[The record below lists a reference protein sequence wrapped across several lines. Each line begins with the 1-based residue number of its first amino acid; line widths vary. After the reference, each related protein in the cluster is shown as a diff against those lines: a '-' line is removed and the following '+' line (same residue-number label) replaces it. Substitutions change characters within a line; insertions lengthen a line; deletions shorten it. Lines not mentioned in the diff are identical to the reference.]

1 MKKKVT
7 FDKSMEFP
15 SMIGQISAISLDS
28 ALRFVDEANIEG
40 DLIVSGKYKLTEAS
54 QLEED
59 FYYKIPIEI
68 TLTENLDIDH
78 SSIEISDF
86 TYETQENMLI
96 CHIELFINGI
106 EIIEEKIV
114 EEEREC
120 DGEGKM
126 ENEIEIPHKNIEE
139 EIVKEEKNIKEE
151 IVKEE
156 KNIKDDVTI
165 LNENE
170 DIEGLDE
177 TDEKDNSLF
186 FNFKDDDDQYGTFI
200 VYIVRQ
206 NETINS
212 IIEKYH
218 TTLEEIEQ
226 YNDIKDIQN
235 GTKLIIPAHND

>member
-86 TYETQENMLI
+86 TYEIQDNMLI
-96 CHIELFINGI
+96 CHIELFIDGI
-106 EIIEEKIV
+106 EIIKENIV

-120 DGEGKM
+120 DGEEKM
-126 ENEIEIPHKNIEE
+126 ESEIEIPHKDIEE
-139 EIVKEEKNIKEE
+139 KIVKEEKKIENDVNILNKN
-151 IVKEE
+151 EE
-156 KNIKDDVTI
+156 KV
-165 LNENE
+165 
-170 DIEGLDE
+170 
-177 TDEKDNSLF
+177 EKDNSLF

-218 TTLEEIEQ
+218 TTIEEIEQ
-226 YNDIKDIQN
+226 YNDIKDIQS

>member
-28 ALRFVDEANIEG
+28 ALRFVDESSIEG

-68 TLTENLDIDH
+68 TLTENLDIDN

-106 EIIEEKIV
+106 EVIKENII

-120 DGEGKM
+120 DGDEKM
-126 ENEIEIPHKNIEE
+126 ENEIEIPHKKIEE
-139 EIVKEEKNIKEE
+139 EKIRDEVFEEKKNIQEGIKEE
-151 IVKEE
+151 LEKDSSEEKEE
-156 KNIKDDVTI
+156 
-165 LNENE
+165 L
-170 DIEGLDE
+170 
-177 TDEKDNSLF
+177 EKDSSLF

-235 GTKLIIPAHND
+235 GTKLIIPAHNE

>member
-28 ALRFVDEANIEG
+28 ALRFVDETNIEG

-120 DGEGKM
+120 DGEEKM

-139 EIVKEEKNIKEE
+139 EKIRDEVFEEKKNIQEEIKEE
-151 IVKEE
+151 LEKDSSEEKEE
-156 KNIKDDVTI
+156 
-165 LNENE
+165 L
-170 DIEGLDE
+170 
-177 TDEKDNSLF
+177 EKDNSLF

>member
-28 ALRFVDEANIEG
+28 ALRFVDETSIEG

-106 EIIEEKIV
+106 EIVEEKIV

-120 DGEGKM
+120 DGEEKL

-139 EIVKEEKNIKEE
+139 EIVKEEKNIKDN
-151 IVKEE
+151 V
-156 KNIKDDVTI
+156 NILD
-165 LNENE
+165 ENE
-170 DIEGLDE
+170 GIEESNE

>member
-120 DGEGKM
+120 DGEEKL

-139 EIVKEEKNIKEE
+139 EIVKEEKNIK
-151 IVKEE
+151 
-156 KNIKDDVTI
+156 DDVNI

-170 DIEGLDE
+170 DIEGLNE

>member
-114 EEEREC
+114 EEKIVEEEREC
-120 DGEGKM
+120 DGEEKL
-126 ENEIEIPHKNIEE
+126 ENELEIPHKNIEE
-139 EIVKEEKNIKEE
+139 EIVKEEKNIK
-151 IVKEE
+151 
-156 KNIKDDVTI
+156 DDVNI

-170 DIEGLDE
+170 DIEGLNE
-177 TDEKDNSLF
+177 TDEKNNSLF

>member
-28 ALRFVDEANIEG
+28 ALRFVDESSIEG

-68 TLTENLDIDH
+68 TLTENLDIDN

-106 EIIEEKIV
+106 EVIKENII

-120 DGEGKM
+120 DGDEKM
-126 ENEIEIPHKNIEE
+126 ENEIEIPHKKIEE
-139 EIVKEEKNIKEE
+139 EKIRDEIFEEKKNIQEEIKEE
-151 IVKEE
+151 LDKDSSEEKEE
-156 KNIKDDVTI
+156 
-165 LNENE
+165 L
-170 DIEGLDE
+170 
-177 TDEKDNSLF
+177 EKDSSLF

-235 GTKLIIPAHND
+235 GTKLIIPAHNE

>member
-28 ALRFVDEANIEG
+28 ALRFVDGANIEG

-120 DGEGKM
+120 DGEEKM

-139 EIVKEEKNIKEE
+139 EVVSEEKTIENDESNLNGKEEMKEDL
-151 IVKEE
+151 EE
-156 KNIKDDVTI
+156 T
-165 LNENE
+165 E
-170 DIEGLDE
+170 
-177 TDEKDNSLF
+177 EKDNSLF

-226 YNDIKDIQN
+226 YNDLKDIQN

>member
-28 ALRFVDEANIEG
+28 ALRFVDETSIVG

-120 DGEGKM
+120 DGEKKM

-139 EIVKEEKNIKEE
+139 EIVKEEKNIKDN
-151 IVKEE
+151 V
-156 KNIKDDVTI
+156 NI

-170 DIEGLDE
+170 DIEESNE

-186 FNFKDDDDQYGTFI
+186 FHFHDDDDQYGTFI

>member
-28 ALRFVDEANIEG
+28 ALRFVDGANIEG

-54 QLEED
+54 QLEDD

-78 SSIEISDF
+78 SSVDISDF

-120 DGEGKM
+120 DGEKKM

-139 EIVKEEKNIKEE
+139 EFVKEEKTIENDEGILNEKEEKEE
-151 IVKEE
+151 IE
-156 KNIKDDVTI
+156 
-165 LNENE
+165 
-170 DIEGLDE
+170 
-177 TDEKDNSLF
+177 EKDNSLF

-218 TTLEEIEQ
+218 TTLEELEQ
-226 YNDIKDIQN
+226 YNDLKEIQN

>member
-28 ALRFVDEANIEG
+28 ALRFVDESSIEG

-68 TLTENLDIDH
+68 TLTENLDIDN

-106 EIIEEKIV
+106 EVIKENII

-120 DGEGKM
+120 DGDEKM
-126 ENEIEIPHKNIEE
+126 ENEIEIPHKKIEE
-139 EIVKEEKNIKEE
+139 EKIRDEIFEEKKNIQEEIKEE
-151 IVKEE
+151 LDKDSSEEKEE
-156 KNIKDDVTI
+156 
-165 LNENE
+165 L
-170 DIEGLDE
+170 
-177 TDEKDNSLF
+177 EKDSSLF

-212 IIEKYH
+212 IIEK
-218 TTLEEIEQ
+218 
-226 YNDIKDIQN
+226 
-235 GTKLIIPAHND
+235 

>member
-28 ALRFVDEANIEG
+28 ALRFVDETNIEG

-106 EIIEEKIV
+106 EVIKENII

-120 DGEGKM
+120 DGDEKM
-126 ENEIEIPHKNIEE
+126 ENEIEIPHKKIEE
-139 EIVKEEKNIKEE
+139 EKIRDEIFEEKKNIQEEIKEE
-151 IVKEE
+151 LEKDSSEEKEE
-156 KNIKDDVTI
+156 
-165 LNENE
+165 L
-170 DIEGLDE
+170 
-177 TDEKDNSLF
+177 EKDNSLF

>member
-28 ALRFVDEANIEG
+28 ALRFVDETSIEG

-120 DGEGKM
+120 DGEKKM

-139 EIVKEEKNIKEE
+139 EIVKEEKNIKDN
-151 IVKEE
+151 V
-156 KNIKDDVTI
+156 NILD
-165 LNENE
+165 ENE
-170 DIEGLDE
+170 GIEESNE

>member
-28 ALRFVDEANIEG
+28 ALRFVDGANIEG

-54 QLEED
+54 QLEDD

-78 SSIEISDF
+78 SSVDISDF

-120 DGEGKM
+120 DGEKKM

-139 EIVKEEKNIKEE
+139 ELVKEEKTIENDEGILNEKEEKEE
-151 IVKEE
+151 IE
-156 KNIKDDVTI
+156 
-165 LNENE
+165 
-170 DIEGLDE
+170 
-177 TDEKDNSLF
+177 EKDNSLF

-218 TTLEEIEQ
+218 TTLEELEQ
-226 YNDIKDIQN
+226 YNDLKEIQN

>member
-28 ALRFVDEANIEG
+28 ALRFVDGANIEG

-54 QLEED
+54 QLEDD

-78 SSIEISDF
+78 SSVDISDF

-106 EIIEEKIV
+106 EIIEEKIE

-120 DGEGKM
+120 DGEKKM

-139 EIVKEEKNIKEE
+139 EFVKEEKTIENDEGILNEKEEKEE
-151 IVKEE
+151 IE
-156 KNIKDDVTI
+156 
-165 LNENE
+165 
-170 DIEGLDE
+170 
-177 TDEKDNSLF
+177 EKDNSLF

-218 TTLEEIEQ
+218 TTLEELEQ
-226 YNDIKDIQN
+226 YNDLKEIQN

>member
-28 ALRFVDEANIEG
+28 ALRFVDETSIEG

-114 EEEREC
+114 EEEKNRK
-120 DGEGKM
+120 DNVNILD
-126 ENEIEIPHKNIEE
+126 ENEGIEE
-139 EIVKEEKNIKEE
+139 SN
-151 IVKEE
+151 
-156 KNIKDDVTI
+156 
-165 LNENE
+165 
-170 DIEGLDE
+170 E

>member
-106 EIIEEKIV
+106 EIIDEKIV

-120 DGEGKM
+120 DGEEKM

-139 EIVKEEKNIKEE
+139 EKIRDEVFEEKKNIQEGIKEE
-151 IVKEE
+151 LEKDSSEEKEE
-156 KNIKDDVTI
+156 
-165 LNENE
+165 L
-170 DIEGLDE
+170 
-177 TDEKDNSLF
+177 EKDNSLF

>member
-28 ALRFVDEANIEG
+28 ALRFVDGANIEG

-78 SSIEISDF
+78 SSVDISDF

-120 DGEGKM
+120 DGEKKM

-139 EIVKEEKNIKEE
+139 EFVKEEKTIENDEGILNEKEEKEE
-151 IVKEE
+151 IE
-156 KNIKDDVTI
+156 
-165 LNENE
+165 
-170 DIEGLDE
+170 
-177 TDEKDNSLF
+177 EKDNSLF

-218 TTLEEIEQ
+218 TTLEELEQ
-226 YNDIKDIQN
+226 YNDLKEIQN

>member
-28 ALRFVDEANIEG
+28 ALRFVDGANIEG

-120 DGEGKM
+120 DGEKKM

-139 EIVKEEKNIKEE
+139 EVVSEEKTIENDESNLNGKEEMKEDLEE
-151 IVKEE
+151 I
-156 KNIKDDVTI
+156 
-165 LNENE
+165 
-170 DIEGLDE
+170 
-177 TDEKDNSLF
+177 DEKDNSLF

-218 TTLEEIEQ
+218 TTLEELEQ
-226 YNDIKDIQN
+226 YNDLKDIQN

>member
-28 ALRFVDEANIEG
+28 ALRFVDGANIEG

-120 DGEGKM
+120 DGEEKM

-139 EIVKEEKNIKEE
+139 EVVSEEKTIENDESNLNGKEEMKEDL
-151 IVKEE
+151 EE
-156 KNIKDDVTI
+156 T
-165 LNENE
+165 E
-170 DIEGLDE
+170 
-177 TDEKDNSLF
+177 EKDNSLF

-218 TTLEEIEQ
+218 TTLEELEQ
-226 YNDIKDIQN
+226 YNDLKEIQN

>member
-28 ALRFVDEANIEG
+28 VLRFVDESNIEG

-86 TYETQENMLI
+86 TYEIQDNMLI
-96 CHIELFINGI
+96 CHIELFIDGI
-106 EIIEEKIV
+106 EIIKENIV

-120 DGEGKM
+120 DGEEKM
-126 ENEIEIPHKNIEE
+126 ESEIEIPHKDIEE
-139 EIVKEEKNIKEE
+139 KIVKEEKKIENDVNILNKN
-151 IVKEE
+151 EE
-156 KNIKDDVTI
+156 KV
-165 LNENE
+165 
-170 DIEGLDE
+170 
-177 TDEKDNSLF
+177 EKDNSLF

-218 TTLEEIEQ
+218 TTIEEIEQ
-226 YNDIKDIQN
+226 YNDIKDIQS

>member
-28 ALRFVDEANIEG
+28 ALRFVDGANIEG

-106 EIIEEKIV
+106 EIIDEKIV

-120 DGEGKM
+120 DGEEKM

-139 EIVKEEKNIKEE
+139 EVVSEEKTIENDESNLNGKEEMKEDLEE
-151 IVKEE
+151 I
-156 KNIKDDVTI
+156 
-165 LNENE
+165 
-170 DIEGLDE
+170 
-177 TDEKDNSLF
+177 DEKDNSLF

>member
-28 ALRFVDEANIEG
+28 VLRFVDESNIEG

-54 QLEED
+54 QLEDD

-86 TYETQENMLI
+86 TYEIQDNMLI
-96 CHIELFINGI
+96 CHIELFIDGI
-106 EIIEEKIV
+106 EIIKENIV

-120 DGEGKM
+120 DGEEKM
-126 ENEIEIPHKNIEE
+126 ESEIEIPHKDIEE
-139 EIVKEEKNIKEE
+139 KIVKEEKKIENDVNILNKN
-151 IVKEE
+151 EE
-156 KNIKDDVTI
+156 KV
-165 LNENE
+165 
-170 DIEGLDE
+170 
-177 TDEKDNSLF
+177 EKDNSLF

-218 TTLEEIEQ
+218 TTIEEIEQ
-226 YNDIKDIQN
+226 YNDIKDIQS

>member
-28 ALRFVDEANIEG
+28 ALRFVDGANIEG

-54 QLEED
+54 QLEDD

-78 SSIEISDF
+78 SSIDISDF

-106 EIIEEKIV
+106 EIIEEKII

-120 DGEGKM
+120 DGEKKM
-126 ENEIEIPHKNIEE
+126 ENEIEIPHKNMEE
-139 EIVKEEKNIKEE
+139 EFVKEEKTIENDEGILNEKEE
-151 IVKEE
+151 IEE
-156 KNIKDDVTI
+156 
-165 LNENE
+165 
-170 DIEGLDE
+170 IE
-177 TDEKDNSLF
+177 EKDNSLF

-218 TTLEEIEQ
+218 TTLEELEQ
-226 YNDIKDIQN
+226 YNDLKEIQN

>member
-28 ALRFVDEANIEG
+28 ALRFVDGANIEG

-120 DGEGKM
+120 DGEEKM

-139 EIVKEEKNIKEE
+139 EKIRDEVFEKKKNIQEGIKEE
-151 IVKEE
+151 LEKDSSEEKEE
-156 KNIKDDVTI
+156 
-165 LNENE
+165 L
-170 DIEGLDE
+170 
-177 TDEKDNSLF
+177 EKDNSLF

>member
-120 DGEGKM
+120 DGEEKM

-139 EIVKEEKNIKEE
+139 EKIRDEVFEEKKNIQEGIKEE
-151 IVKEE
+151 LEKDSSEEKEE
-156 KNIKDDVTI
+156 
-165 LNENE
+165 L
-170 DIEGLDE
+170 
-177 TDEKDNSLF
+177 EKDNSLF

>member
-120 DGEGKM
+120 DGEEKL

-139 EIVKEEKNIKEE
+139 EIVKEEKNIK
-151 IVKEE
+151 
-156 KNIKDDVTI
+156 DDVNI

>member
-28 ALRFVDEANIEG
+28 ALRFVDETNIEG

-120 DGEGKM
+120 DGEKKM

-139 EIVKEEKNIKEE
+139 EVVSEEKTIENDESNLNEKEEMKEDL
-151 IVKEE
+151 EE
-156 KNIKDDVTI
+156 T
-165 LNENE
+165 E
-170 DIEGLDE
+170 
-177 TDEKDNSLF
+177 EKDNSLF

-226 YNDIKDIQN
+226 YNDLKDIQN

>member
-114 EEEREC
+114 EEKIVEEEREC
-120 DGEGKM
+120 DGEEKL
-126 ENEIEIPHKNIEE
+126 ENELEIPHKNIEE
-139 EIVKEEKNIKEE
+139 EIVKEEKNIK
-151 IVKEE
+151 
-156 KNIKDDVTI
+156 DDVNIWNHIYVLPGKT
-165 LNENE
+165 L
-170 DIEGLDE
+170 
-177 TDEKDNSLF
+177 KD
-186 FNFKDDDDQYGTFI
+186 
-200 VYIVRQ
+200 
-206 NETINS
+206 
-212 IIEKYH
+212 
-218 TTLEEIEQ
+218 
-226 YNDIKDIQN
+226 
-235 GTKLIIPAHND
+235 

>member
-106 EIIEEKIV
+106 EIIDEKIV

-120 DGEGKM
+120 DGEKKM

-139 EIVKEEKNIKEE
+139 EKIRDEVFEKKKNIQEGIKEE
-151 IVKEE
+151 LEKDSSEEKEE
-156 KNIKDDVTI
+156 
-165 LNENE
+165 L
-170 DIEGLDE
+170 
-177 TDEKDNSLF
+177 EKDNSLF

>member
-28 ALRFVDEANIEG
+28 ALRFVDGANIEG

-78 SSIEISDF
+78 SSIDISDF

-114 EEEREC
+114 EEEEREC
-120 DGEGKM
+120 DGEKKM

-139 EIVKEEKNIKEE
+139 EFVKEEKTIENDEGILNE
-151 IVKEE
+151 KEE
-156 KNIKDDVTI
+156 K
-165 LNENE
+165 E
-170 DIEGLDE
+170 
-177 TDEKDNSLF
+177 EKDNSLF

-218 TTLEEIEQ
+218 TTLEELEQ
-226 YNDIKDIQN
+226 YNDLKEIQN

>member
-28 ALRFVDEANIEG
+28 ALRFVDETSIEG

-120 DGEGKM
+120 DGEEKL

-139 EIVKEEKNIKEE
+139 EIVKEEKNIK
-151 IVKEE
+151 
-156 KNIKDDVTI
+156 DDVNI

-200 VYIVRQ
+200 VYIVRK

>member
-7 FDKSMEFP
+7 FDKSMELP

-106 EIIEEKIV
+106 EIIDEKIV

-120 DGEGKM
+120 DGEEKM

-139 EIVKEEKNIKEE
+139 EKIRDEVFEEKKNIQEGIKEE
-151 IVKEE
+151 LEKDSSEEKEE
-156 KNIKDDVTI
+156 
-165 LNENE
+165 L
-170 DIEGLDE
+170 
-177 TDEKDNSLF
+177 EKDNSLF

>member
-28 ALRFVDEANIEG
+28 ALRFVDGANIEG

-120 DGEGKM
+120 DGEEKM

-139 EIVKEEKNIKEE
+139 EVVSEEKTIENDESNFNGKEETKEDFEE
-151 IVKEE
+151 I
-156 KNIKDDVTI
+156 
-165 LNENE
+165 
-170 DIEGLDE
+170 
-177 TDEKDNSLF
+177 DEKDNSLF

-218 TTLEEIEQ
+218 TTLEELEQ
-226 YNDIKDIQN
+226 YNDLKDIQN

>member
-28 ALRFVDEANIEG
+28 ALRFVDGTSIEG

-106 EIIEEKIV
+106 EIVEEKIV

-120 DGEGKM
+120 DGEEKL

-139 EIVKEEKNIKEE
+139 EIVKEEKNIK
-151 IVKEE
+151 
-156 KNIKDDVTI
+156 DDVNI

-200 VYIVRQ
+200 VYIVRK

>member
-28 ALRFVDEANIEG
+28 ALRFVDGANIEG

-78 SSIEISDF
+78 SSIDISDF

-114 EEEREC
+114 EEEEREC
-120 DGEGKM
+120 DGEKKM

-139 EIVKEEKNIKEE
+139 ELVKEEKTIENDEGILNE
-151 IVKEE
+151 KEE
-156 KNIKDDVTI
+156 KEEK
-165 LNENE
+165 E
-170 DIEGLDE
+170 
-177 TDEKDNSLF
+177 EKDNSLF

-218 TTLEEIEQ
+218 TTLEELEQ
-226 YNDIKDIQN
+226 YNDLKEIQN